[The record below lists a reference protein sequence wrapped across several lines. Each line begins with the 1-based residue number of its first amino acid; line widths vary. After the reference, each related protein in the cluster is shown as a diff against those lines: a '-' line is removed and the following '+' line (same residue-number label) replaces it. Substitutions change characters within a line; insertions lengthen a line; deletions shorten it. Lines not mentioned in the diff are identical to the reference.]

1 MSAQAA
7 VARAR
12 AAVEDTTIPAAGG
25 LRLGPLLE
33 RLISQLRDDHIRAHA
48 GHLAFRGL
56 FSIFAA
62 LIVTLALL
70 AVFEA
75 RELVDT
81 LLQRLSPAVP
91 QAVIEALRDQ
101 ILTTTME
108 STQRALSIGTIASI
122 IAALYGLS
130 ATARAV
136 IDALN
141 TMYDVDERRP
151 FIARFATSLVMAFA
165 VIGLLIAALVLVAV
179 SPAVGAELASKIGL
193 EGPFETVWSIARWPL
208 LIGLVLLAYALVY
221 THAPAVYV
229 PFRFITHGSVTALVG
244 WLLFSFV
251 FSIYVD
257 NFASFNAT
265 YGTIA
270 GIAVLLLYMY
280 FASFIMLIGAEI
292 NGLIQR
298 HVQSSQDPP
307 APDAGRHGAARAV
320 RSDS

>member
-1 MSAQAA
+1 MSLQAA

-12 AAVEDTTIPAAGG
+12 ATVEDTTIPAAGG
-25 LRLGPLLE
+25 LRLGRLLE
-33 RLISQLRDDHIRAHA
+33 RLIAQLRDDHIRAHA

-70 AVFEA
+70 AVFQA

-91 QAVIEALRDQ
+91 QAIIEALRDQ
-101 ILTTTME
+101 ILATTME
-108 STQRALSIGTIASI
+108 STQRALSVGTIASVL
-122 IAALYGLS
+122 AALYGLS

-151 FIARFATSLVMAFA
+151 FIARFVTSLVMAFA
-165 VIGLLIAALVLVAV
+165 VIGLLIAALLLVAV
-179 SPAVGAELASKIGL
+179 SPAVGAELAAKVGL
-193 EGPFETVWSIARWPL
+193 EGPFEMVWSIARWPL

-221 THAPAVYV
+221 THAPAVHV
-229 PFRFITHGSVTALVG
+229 PFRLITHGSVTALVG

-257 NFASFNAT
+257 NFGSFNAT

-292 NGLIQR
+292 NDIVQR
-298 HVQSSQDPP
+298 HVQSRQGPP
-307 APDAGRHGAARAV
+307 GSDVGRHGAAGAV